1 MNPTE
6 ELISVIKS
14 QFEATRQ
21 MYNELRKE
29 IDALRVQ
36 LHDMQVKQAEMRGR
50 IGVYAAAV
58 AVVATAAIKFF
69 FDLVK
74 P

>member
-1 MNPTE
+1 MNQTE
-6 ELISVIKS
+6 ELIAVIKS

-36 LHDMQVKQAEMRGR
+36 IHDMQVKQAEMRGR
-50 IGVYAAAV
+50 IGVYVTAV

>member
-6 ELISVIKS
+6 ELIDVIKT

-21 MYNELRKE
+21 MYESIRKE
-29 IDALRVQ
+29 LDALRSQ

-50 IGVYAAAV
+50 IGAYAAAV